1 MVSRLERTALGFCLL
16 ASAVAVGVQR
26 GRVDVALGIL
36 GGGALIGASYW
47 AIKRGVD
54 GLVGL
59 LDQGPGGSRGSEA
72 RSPDDAGGRD
82 QGPGARDQGPEA
94 RSQGSGAR
102 GPAIWAP
109 ILLRFAGRYAL
120 LGLIAYVMIAR
131 FRLHPIGLVIGVS
144 SVLVAASIE
153 AIRSLSRP
161 AGARR
166 GSPDTPR

>member
-1 MVSRLERTALGFCLL
+1 MPAPTAANLL
-16 ASAVAVGVQR
+16 LYALQVAAVVAVGATR
-26 GRVDVALGIL
+26 GRLDVAMGIL
-36 GGGALIGASYW
+36 GGGLLIGASYW

-59 LDQGPGGSRGSEA
+59 MDRGPGIRGQGPGGRGPA
-72 RSPDDAGGRD
+72 DAGGR
-82 QGPGARDQGPEA
+82 GAVA
-94 RSQGSGAR
+94 SGR
-102 GPAIWAP
+102 LPPGPAIWAP

-153 AIRSLSRP
+153 AILSLSRP

-166 GSPDTPR
+166 GSPNQPR